1 MVEKSLGGA
10 DLVLVGGC
18 AGLLELLLG
27 DFLPAAT
34 VVGLVLGAALLV
46 ADAAGLTLV
55 LDSGAAGAVE
65 LVLDLLDGGVLLLL
79 VLVRGGALIAE
90 GVQVLV
96 DLVLLSLDLVELGG
110 DLGIAVAESARGR
123 VVHGLLELGDLG
135 LDLVNALLRL
145 VETGEALLLPVE
157 LGDVGESLLLVD
169 DLHGAGIDRLL
180 EAEDLLVD
188 LIDGLVG
195 VLAAGDLLL
204 GDAGL
209 ESLVQALHLVHDLAA
224 GRLARLLLGANLAE
238 LGAELLL
245 ALGGRRVLVVGAGE
259 VELGLDVPLRRVCQC
274 SAAVP

>member
-1 MVEKSLGGA
+1 VVEESLGGA
-10 DLVLVGGC
+10 DLVLVRGS
-18 AGLLELLLG
+18 AGLLKLLLG

-34 VVGLVLGAALLV
+34 VVGVVLGAALLL
-46 ADAAGLTLV
+46 ADAASLTLV

-79 VLVRGGALIAE
+79 VLMRGGALVAE

-110 DLGIAVAESARGR
+110 DLGVAVAEGARSR

-145 VETGEALLLPVE
+145 IETSEALLLPVE
-157 LGDVGESLLLVD
+157 LGDIGEGLLLVD
-169 DLHGAGIDRLL
+169 NLHGTGIDRLL

-209 ESLVQALHLVHDLAA
+209 EGLVQALHLVHNLTA
-224 GRLARLLLGANLAE
+224 GGLARLLLGANLAE

-259 VELGLDVPLRRVCQC
+259 VELGLDVPLRRMCQC
-274 SAAVP
+274 SADVP